1 MKLDIEKIKKN
12 LEIFSMFMEYQQHFL
27 EWVEKN
33 KNNMDAFYNWHDKW
47 NGSDHTVAEECDCLE
62 EKKELPIIEFLIQY
76 MYLDER
82 FPCMRIL
89 NNNNEVFRM
98 VIKENGMEC
107 EIKDIQNIEGI

>member
-1 MKLDIEKIKKN
+1 MFMEKIKKH

-27 EWVEKN
+27 EWVEKRQEW
-33 KNNMDAFYNWHDKW
+33 DAVFNYTDKW
-47 NGSDHTVAEECDCLE
+47 NGPGYTVAEECDCLE

-89 NNNNEVFRM
+89 NNNNEVFRL